1 MTQHADKVEQVRRRN
16 RLDAWRKGVK
26 FSLGQAIDEGADVE
40 HLTIYN
46 DDSQTT
52 EYLKSDRKTEIIPS
66 PHSQDELVDMMMGD
80 ENKTAE
86 AMIRRAGEQL
96 GDMMA
101 FKIEKDVPTRKFYSQ
116 FCETLDQLEV
126 GDSMPGLTKKEVYK
140 YRVNFYTKNF
150 ADRKFTFR
158 KEDKDSYRIWRIA

>member
-1 MTQHADKVEQVRRRN
+1 MTQHTEKVEQIRRRN

-86 AMIRRAGEQL
+86 AMIRRAGKQ
-96 GDMMA
+96 
-101 FKIEKDVPTRKFYSQ
+101 
-116 FCETLDQLEV
+116 
-126 GDSMPGLTKKEVYK
+126 
-140 YRVNFYTKNF
+140 
-150 ADRKFTFR
+150 
-158 KEDKDSYRIWRIA
+158 

>member
-1 MTQHADKVEQVRRRN
+1 MTQHTDKVEKQRRSN
-16 RLDAWRKGVK
+16 RLAVWRKGVK
-26 FSLGQAIDEGADVE
+26 FMLGERIDEGADVK

-86 AMIRRAGEQL
+86 AMIRRAGEQ
-96 GDMMA
+96 
-101 FKIEKDVPTRKFYSQ
+101 
-116 FCETLDQLEV
+116 
-126 GDSMPGLTKKEVYK
+126 
-140 YRVNFYTKNF
+140 
-150 ADRKFTFR
+150 
-158 KEDKDSYRIWRIA
+158 

>member
-66 PHSQDELVDMMMGD
+66 PHSINELIDMMMGE

-86 AMIRRAGEQL
+86 AMIKKALEQ
-96 GDMMA
+96 
-101 FKIEKDVPTRKFYSQ
+101 
-116 FCETLDQLEV
+116 
-126 GDSMPGLTKKEVYK
+126 
-140 YRVNFYTKNF
+140 
-150 ADRKFTFR
+150 
-158 KEDKDSYRIWRIA
+158 

>member
-86 AMIRRAGEQL
+86 AMIRRAGKQ
-96 GDMMA
+96 
-101 FKIEKDVPTRKFYSQ
+101 
-116 FCETLDQLEV
+116 
-126 GDSMPGLTKKEVYK
+126 
-140 YRVNFYTKNF
+140 
-150 ADRKFTFR
+150 
-158 KEDKDSYRIWRIA
+158 